1 MTIELLEMERNS
13 MRKNIKPLSWQ
24 SDLAAFGKRNNM
36 RPTRLEVL
44 GPAREVESDFWLEDG
59 LLLAGID
66 LDTDGE
72 RGIYVEIMLHR
83 PPASSKN
90 HMTHTVTGV
99 KRLELETTD
108 GRDAALEIE
117 DGEGKVIIMH
127 FESERPAN

>member
-1 MTIELLEMERNS
+1 
-13 MRKNIKPLSWQ
+13 MRKNIEPLSWQ
-24 SDLAAFGKRNNM
+24 SDLAAFGKRNNL

-72 RGIYVEIMLHR
+72 SGTCIEIMLQS
-83 PPASSKN
+83 PSASSQS
-90 HMTHTVTGV
+90 HMTHNVAGV

-108 GRDAALEIE
+108 GRDESLEIE
-117 DGEGKVIIMH
+117 DGEGRVTIMH
-127 FESERPAN
+127 FESERPVS

>member
-1 MTIELLEMERNS
+1 
-13 MRKNIKPLSWQ
+13 MRKNIEPLSWK

-72 RGIYVEIMLHR
+72 RGTCVQIMLR
-83 PPASSKN
+83 TPSASSTN
-90 HMTHTVTGV
+90 HMTHNVAGV
-99 KRLELETTD
+99 KRLELEITD
-108 GRDAALEIE
+108 GRDESLEIE
-117 DGEGKVIIMH
+117 DGEGRVTIMH
-127 FESERPAN
+127 FETDVPCLTLQERVKQ